1 MPRPLKERMV
11 MHRPRIK
18 EFGPYSGNK
27 TNEYE
32 AVENNDNVTILS
44 LDELEAMRLADLEC
58 LSQEEAAFLMNVS
71 RQTFGRIVEIA
82 RKKVTDA
89 LINEKTVKIKCEE
102 YIKFYKRRLKCIKCA
117 HEWEDS
123 DGAKTTYY
131 CPNCYSNEIIKMKRC
146 GKECKCSLKLTS
158 DMP

>member
-1 MPRPLKERMV
+1 MPRPPKERMV

-27 TNEYE
+27 PNEDE
-32 AVENNDNVTILS
+32 AVENNDNATILS

-58 LSQEEAAFLMNVS
+58 LSQEEAASLMNVS

-82 RKKVTDA
+82 RKKMADA
-89 LINEKTVKIKCEE
+89 LINGKTVKIECEE
-102 YIKFYKRRLKCIKCA
+102 YIKFYKRHLKCIKCA

-123 DGAKTTYY
+123 DGTKTSYY
-131 CPNCYSNEIIKMKRC
+131 CPNCNSNEIIKMRRC
-146 GKECKCSLKLTS
+146 GKECKCPLKLTNS
-158 DMP
+158 MP